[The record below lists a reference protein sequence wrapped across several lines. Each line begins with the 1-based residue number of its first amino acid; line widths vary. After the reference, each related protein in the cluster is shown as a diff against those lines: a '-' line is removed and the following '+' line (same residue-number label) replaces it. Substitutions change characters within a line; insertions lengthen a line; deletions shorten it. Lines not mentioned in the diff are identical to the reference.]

1 MKTKNTSNAST
12 STSTQPVN
20 VLEHEGFALPIT
32 TETTQGRKGNE
43 GKTFYSVDF
52 SELLETK
59 DGSIGKIEDYA
70 ATGENLLKF
79 FRGFDSIM
87 AFIKADFD
95 KAMVSLQV
103 TTPANGKTPK
113 TLSDAEKLAA
123 LRQYVSTIDTITRQR
138 SGKASEV
145 KRLVKEQSELMKNF
159 DASKTAKLV
168 ELATAIA
175 KLQAEID
182 SE

>member
-1 MKTKNTSNAST
+1 MKTKNTSAT
-12 STSTQPVN
+12 PAPAN
-20 VLEHEGFALPIT
+20 VLEHEGFSLPIT
-32 TETTQGRKGNE
+32 TETTQGRKGAE
-43 GKTFYSVDF
+43 GKTFYSIDF
-52 SELLETK
+52 AELLET
-59 DGSIGKIEDYA
+59 SEASGKKVEDYA
-70 ATGENLLKF
+70 STGENLLKF
-79 FRGFDSIM
+79 FRGFDSLC
-87 AFIKADFD
+87 AFLSADFN

-123 LRQYVSTIDTITRQR
+123 LRQYVSTIDSITRQR

-175 KLQAEID
+175 KLQSEID

>member
-1 MKTKNTSNAST
+1 MKTKNTSNT
-12 STSTQPVN
+12 SNATQPAN
-20 VLEHEGFALPIT
+20 MLEHEGFTLPIT

-43 GKTFYSVDF
+43 GKTFYSIDF
-52 SELLETK
+52 AELLETK
-59 DGSIGKIEDYA
+59 DSNGKNVEDYA
-70 ATGENLLKF
+70 STGENLLKF

-113 TLSDAEKLAA
+113 ALSDAEKLAA